1 MNKKTFATI
10 GMICSAII
18 LLMGILV
25 MTGAMGGDASSAS
38 SASYP
43 YDSGYA
49 SFGADFYTYVSN
61 NAAEAASAA
70 RTIASNLKNLSE
82 LLKNG
87 LGLLLIAFGM
97 FGVCHFGMLRCD
109 CIEPAAPV
117 SEESENNA
125 EETSEYEETEE
136 EPAADE
142 V

>member
-1 MNKKTFATI
+1 MNKKTFTTI
-10 GMICSAII
+10 GMICSAVI

-38 SASYP
+38 GASYL
-43 YDSGYA
+43 YDTGYA

-109 CIEPAAPV
+109 CVEPAAPA
-117 SEESENNA
+117 SEEPETA
-125 EETSEYEETEE
+125 DEETAGEEETEE
-136 EPAADE
+136 ETEEDI
-142 V
+142 